1 MKTFVIIAIFLCLCL
16 SGFAQSTEFEGYIIY
31 RYSYFNPE
39 GEDITEKMMVD
50 NDSVQHYY
58 INRENYIS
66 FGQSQ
71 DFQQLYNSSTNRYFY
86 LNNGKIM
93 YLDAAISSGQ
103 NPKFENLTE
112 EKTILGK
119 LCRGVELK
127 NGEDSTIYFYSDEI
141 RVNPEPFKNHNL
153 GDFGPYLK
161 ETGGA
166 LSLQIISKST
176 EYTMVMTAEF
186 IQEMNLPQ
194 DGFDIELLIKR

>member
-1 MKTFVIIAIFLCLCL
+1 MKSFVITAIFLCLCL
-16 SGFAQSTEFEGYIIY
+16 SGFSQSKEFEGYIIY
-31 RYSYFNPE
+31 RYSYFNPD

-86 LNNGKIM
+86 PNNGKIM

-119 LCRGVELK
+119 LCKRVELK
-127 NGEDSTIYFYSDEI
+127 NGEGSTI
-141 RVNPEPFKNHNL
+141 
-153 GDFGPYLK
+153 
-161 ETGGA
+161 
-166 LSLQIISKST
+166 
-176 EYTMVMTAEF
+176 
-186 IQEMNLPQ
+186 
-194 DGFDIELLIKR
+194 